1 MCIRDRCWPFPFAR
15 VGRYWDARTEIDIA
29 ALDASGEQAVVGE
42 CKYWKGPVGAN
53 VLYGLEQKA
62 RGAAWGKT
70 PKKIWYVLFSIGGF
84 SDDLKAL
91 AGQRDDLLLIGENDL
106 LPF

>member
-1 MCIRDRCWPFPFAR
+1 MISRRWTLP
-15 VGRYWDARTEIDIA
+15 
-29 ALDASGEQAVVGE
+29 GEQAVVGE
-42 CKYWKGPVGAN
+42 CKILEGPGGGPN
-53 VLYGLEQKA
+53 VLYGLEQKV
-62 RGAAWGKT
+62 RGAAWGKP

>member
-1 MCIRDRCWPFPFAR
+1 MFFTGWSRKP
-15 VGRYWDARTEIDIA
+15 G
-29 ALDASGEQAVVGE
+29 GGM
-42 CKYWKGPVGAN
+42 
-53 VLYGLEQKA
+53 
-62 RGAAWGKT
+62 GKT

-84 SDDLKAL
+84 SDDLKVL